1 MLIGVPR
8 EIKNHEYRV
17 SLTAAGVHE
26 LVMAGHDVLVEHE
39 AGVGAGVP
47 DEAYR
52 AAGARIAT
60 TAEEVWARA
69 EMIVK
74 VKEPLPA
81 EYERMRPGQ
90 ILFTYLHL
98 AADAGLTRAVLDSGT
113 TAIAYETVQRADRQL
128 PLLAPMSA
136 IAGRLATQVAAY
148 HLMKPLGGM
157 GLLMG
162 GVPGTREANVVV
174 IGGGVVGEQAALMAR
189 GLHANVTVMDVDL
202 ARLSQIATV
211 HDGNILTRYST
222 RLDVADQLAG
232 ADVVIG
238 SVLIPG
244 KRAPKLVTDDMV
256 AAMRPGAVLVDVA
269 IDQGGC
275 FEGSRPTTHAEPTY
289 TVHDTTYYCVANMP
303 GSVPVTATAALSSA
317 TLPYVLR
324 LAGNG
329 WQQAMRDDPA
339 LALGLNA
346 HAGAL
351 THAGVGE
358 AHGIDTIPL
367 EEALAG

>member
-39 AGVGAGVP
+39 AGTGAGVP

-98 AADAGLTRAVLDSGT
+98 AADADLTRAVLDSGT

-346 HAGAL
+346 HAGSL

-358 AHGIDTIPL
+358 AHDIDTIPL